1 MFKKFVLFVFR
12 IYPILFCIDAVLS
25 VFDDISIYFIAD
37 NMIRSL
43 RHGLATFVVFSGI
56 IYFLNLFFINS
67 VNKKKY
73 FLLPAYNLIG
83 SICAM
88 WNMLGLIKNSSLF
101 EVFALEVT
109 PHTVVTKHPG
119 FLVIGILM
127 SIVQA
132 AVGLYVLKYSLKE
145 EPQLKEGGVRFFIAP
160 LTAFSLLCA
169 QLSIPLLSV
178 PLIIIAGTGGF
189 LGLDGANVTSIERV
203 YEKNGKTLHL
213 IPMVH
218 IGDEEFYKEL
228 SKVDGK
234 VKTLYLLEGVS
245 DRDKLLQN
253 LDYGNFAKG
262 AGLDLQKEHF
272 NPSAPEEFKHNIS
285 VKMADIDVNQF
296 KPETRDF
303 LKKVFDQ
310 MNKKSFF
317 EVMYMSSD
325 KFSAKESAA
334 LIVDLVQKRNA
345 KVLTELK
352 TNEKDFQEIYIPWG
366 AAHMPEIERDI
377 LKDGYT
383 AVSEKERIVISLEK
397 ALKKIG
403 QKK

>member
-1 MFKKFVLFVFR
+1 MKETGIR
-12 IYPILFCIDAVLS
+12 
-25 VFDDISIYFIAD
+25 FI
-37 NMIRSL
+37 I
-43 RHGLATFVVFSGI
+43 G
-56 IYFLNLFFINS
+56 
-67 VNKKKY
+67 
-73 FLLPAYNLIG
+73 PLI
-83 SICAM
+83 
-88 WNMLGLIKNSSLF
+88 
-101 EVFALEVT
+101 
-109 PHTVVTKHPG
+109 
-119 FLVIGILM
+119 
-127 SIVQA
+127 
-132 AVGLYVLKYSLKE
+132 
-145 EPQLKEGGVRFFIAP
+145 
-160 LTAFSLLCA
+160 AFSFLCLQLL
-169 QLSIPLLSV
+169 IPLISV

-189 LGLDGANVTSIERV
+189 LGMDGTNVTSIERV

-245 DRDKLLQN
+245 DRDKLLKN
-253 LDYGNFAKG
+253 LDYKNLAQG
-262 AGLDLQKEHF
+262 AGLDLQKDHF
-272 NPSAPEEFKHNIS
+272 NPTAPEEFKHNIS
-285 VKMADIDVNQF
+285 VRMADIDVNQF

-334 LIVDLVQKRNA
+334 LIVDLVQKRNQ

-366 AAHMPEIERDI
+366 AAHMPEIERHI
-377 LKDGYT
+377 LKDGYK
-383 AVSEKERIVISLEK
+383 VVNEKLRIVISLEK
-397 ALKKIG
+397 ALKKISH
-403 QKK
+403 KK

>member
-1 MFKKFVLFVFR
+1 MFKKFVIFVFR
-12 IYPILFCIDAVLS
+12 IYPILFCIDAILS
-25 VFDDISIYFIAD
+25 VVDDITIYFIAD
-37 NMIRSL
+37 NYIRGF
-43 RHGLATFVVFSGI
+43 RHGLATFVVFTGI

-67 VNKKKY
+67 VHKKKY
-73 FLLPAYNLIG
+73 FLLPAYNLIA
-83 SICAM
+83 SLLSM
-88 WNMLGLIKNSSLF
+88 WNMLGLIRRSSLF
-101 EVFALEVT
+101 EVFALEVS

-119 FLVIGILM
+119 FLVIGILLCL
-127 SIVQA
+127 IQA
-132 AVGLYVLKYSLKE
+132 AIGLYVLKVALKDE
-145 EPQLKEGGVRFFIAP
+145 FTMKESGVRFIIAP
-160 LTAFSLLCA
+160 LSAFCLLCI
-169 QLSIPLLSV
+169 QLLIPLFSV
-178 PLIIIAGTGGF
+178 PLILISGTGGF
-189 LGLDGANVTSIERV
+189 LGLKGGNVTSIERV

-245 DRDKLLQN
+245 DRNKLLKN
-253 LDYGNFAKG
+253 LDYSAFAKG

-272 NPSAPEEFKHNIS
+272 NPEVPAEFKDNIS
-285 VKMADIDVNQF
+285 IKMADIDVNQF

-303 LKKVFDQ
+303 LKKVFEQ

-345 KVLTELK
+345 KVLSELK
-352 TNEKDFQEIYIPWG
+352 ANENNFQKIFIPWG

-377 LKDGYT
+377 LKDGYKP
-383 AVSEKERIVISLEK
+383 VSEKERIVISLDK
-397 ALKKIG
+397 VLKKIST
-403 QKK
+403 QK